1 MGFIGVTFGNGIV
14 GVVVVGVVGATFDDI
29 AAGGDKFVVG
39 VDEFVVGGGE
49 FVVGGD
55 ELVVRGDKFVI
66 RVALFA
72 DVGFSDSVKSVFD
85 DGFPVGNVET
95 TNVVDIFDV
104 IVKILDLDSFPKL
117 DFLFLAT

>member
-1 MGFIGVTFGNGIV
+1 MGFIGVTFGNGIVVIV

-29 AAGGDKFVVG
+29 AAGGDKFV

-85 DGFPVGNVET
+85 GFPVGNVET